1 MSNKVLTYRL
11 RTFINAT
18 HAVRW
23 QGVQGVAHP
32 HTWELILDI
41 QPMTYPQ
48 PMKFEDIET
57 VKKIEKD
64 MKQHSKSFKNGISF
78 EQFEKDFENEKIQSN
93 TGTQSTK
100 TTKKNCS
107 FF

>member
-1 MSNKVLTYRL
+1 MAVISVRL
-11 RTFINAT
+11 SDEVYSYAEQFAKFN
-18 HAVRW
+18 
-23 QGVQGVAHP
+23 GVNLSSYIRQ
-32 HTWELILDI
+32 LIEEKIED
-41 QPMTYPQ
+41 
-48 PMKFEDIET
+48 FEDIET

-100 TTKKNCS
+100 TAKKT
-107 FF
+107 

>member
-1 MSNKVLTYRL
+1 MAVISVRL
-11 RTFINAT
+11 SDEVYSYAEQFAKFN
-18 HAVRW
+18 
-23 QGVQGVAHP
+23 GVNLSSYIRQ
-32 HTWELILDI
+32 LIEEKIED
-41 QPMTYPQ
+41 
-48 PMKFEDIET
+48 FEDNET

-100 TTKKNCS
+100 TTKKN
-107 FF
+107 

>member
-1 MSNKVLTYRL
+1 MAVISVRL
-11 RTFINAT
+11 SDEVYSYAEQFAKFN
-18 HAVRW
+18 
-23 QGVQGVAHP
+23 GVNLSSYIRQ
-32 HTWELILDI
+32 LIEEKIED
-41 QPMTYPQ
+41 
-48 PMKFEDIET
+48 FEDIET

-100 TTKKNCS
+100 TTKKN
-107 FF
+107 